1 MKNKD
6 EMFCLDTN
14 TFNEGLG
21 IPPYQRRSIEADMA
35 TTGKEIASMIA
46 SAGVDQPCFTGRI
59 PTYRGIEDTRRRV
72 REYMEAASSPFAI
85 ERAPKH
91 NNELLL
97 LL

>member
-1 MKNKD
+1 MKNED
-6 EMFCLDTN
+6 ERWELLRKKM
-14 TFNEGLG
+14 
-21 IPPYQRRSIEADMA
+21 
-35 TTGKEIASMIA
+35 ASMIA
-46 SAGVDQPCFTGRI
+46 STSVDQPYFTGRV
-59 PTYRGIEDTRRRV
+59 PTYREIKDTRRRV